1 VSLGG
6 VASLVGNAELRV
18 DIPDSDFSLGF
29 FTDTGMVWES
39 ISEMNFGDM
48 AVGVGLGVRYVTPI
62 GPVRLDVGFVV
73 APGNNEIISP
83 FAPEDY
89 TDTSDNWEL
98 HLAIGHIF

>member
-1 VSLGG
+1 
-6 VASLVGNAELRV
+6 
-18 DIPDSDFSLGF
+18 
-29 FTDTGMVWES
+29 
-39 ISEMNFGDM
+39 
-48 AVGVGLGVRYVTPI
+48 
-62 GPVRLDVGFVV
+62 V